1 MITSIKIQTDLIS
14 RPDLDALC
22 ATILEATLRFYEN
35 QDNKKEF
42 ERWLLLRE
50 GGEKHELGRSRRT

>member
-50 GGEKHELGRSRRT
+50 GGGKNGLARGKKT